1 MNSEMKSSIAN
12 SIINSRIGSSGTHK
26 SKDEDLDK
34 VSSDSKTVE
43 ESDKIIQI
51 SQLKDKS
58 TTLIAQIGN
67 LESEKQVMEAISSSL
82 YDGVGDHKEFISIVT
97 EKSVADGNAR
107 INEQVQAVNH
117 EMFVAM
123 RLDTG
128 SFNVDLDTGRALYTS
143 QRDGQDLSEN
153 SNLAENTFVYEEYIE
168 ETIAENPDLAEKAAL
183 EVYINSLGVEI
194 QAMESKIEEFDN
206 KVDNL
211 EGTAGNAQILN
222 NVTIKQDVNEELQLE
237 HLQEVSEF
245 EQGKT
250 STDKNDQNTLAKNI
264 SNTRMG
270 EEIGEAIDTGDQ
282 GTIDQILE
290 LDDID
295 LKLPRI
301 LNFGEKKA

>member
-1 MNSEMKSSIAN
+1 
-12 SIINSRIGSSGTHK
+12 
-26 SKDEDLDK
+26 
-34 VSSDSKTVE
+34 
-43 ESDKIIQI
+43 
-51 SQLKDKS
+51 
-58 TTLIAQIGN
+58 
-67 LESEKQVMEAISSSL
+67 MEAISISL

-295 LKLPRI
+295 LKLPRK
-301 LNFGEKKA
+301 ES

>member
-12 SIINSRIGSSGTHK
+12 SIINSRIGSAGTHK

-67 LESEKQVMEAISSSL
+67 LESEKQVMEAISNSL

-295 LKLPRI
+295 LKLPRK
-301 LNFGEKKA
+301 ES